1 MAICIV
7 VVVVVVVVVE
17 INDDDDD
24 DDDDDDGERQ
34 TLGIM
39 DGDDGAHASTTLTE
53 SRVLIDARKN
63 IIMQTS

>member
-1 MAICIV
+1 MAICIL

-17 INDDDDD
+17 IN